1 MNSPYPTEKNI
12 SGMKLFADNDA
23 KGVSWGSYL
32 TIFLMIKGSYVGN
45 HKIVIVL
52 WGRIRNQDYTEKE
65 PQCITFLPC
74 N

>member
-32 TIFLMIKGSYVGN
+32 TIFLTIKGSYVGN

-52 WGRIRNQDYTEKE
+52 WGRIRN
-65 PQCITFLPC
+65 
-74 N
+74 